1 MAGRSTPGKTPST
14 YIPMAMAAPVFPADT
29 SASHSP
35 DLQSSAAT
43 RSDESRL
50 RRRACEAGSA
60 IPTTW
65 EACRTE
71 TGSSCA
77 LSRMISRSTAAL
89 SPTST
94 EASPNSRAAATA
106 PSTTTAGPKSPPMA
120 STAIFIGRGSLASK
134 LLALDRDDFP
144 ALVVAALQ
152 ADLVGQLHFPALRT
166 DGPRGHGHLVVGA
179 ALAPAGLGMSS
190 FRQRHWV
197 VAPWRR
203 AGRAG
208 RARYR
213 CSRSAS
219 VLRAAQRGSLVTGAH
234 AQVTAFRL
242 APQDGHRPLQSSRQS
257 GFMGSPRAASVSSRA
272 SRSIWSWS

>member
-1 MAGRSTPGKTPST
+1 MAGRSTPGRTPST
-14 YIPMAMAAPVFPADT
+14 NIPMAMAAPVLPADT
-29 SASHSP
+29 RASHSP

-50 RRRACEAGSA
+50 RRRAWEGGSA

-65 EACRTE
+65 VAWRMEM
-71 TGSSCA
+71 GSSCA
-77 LSRMISRSTAAL
+77 LRRTISRS
-89 SPTST
+89 
-94 EASPNSRAAATA
+94 
-106 PSTTTAGPKSPPMA
+106 TAGPKSPPMA

-134 LLALDRDDFP
+134 LLDLDRDDFP

-152 ADLVGQLHFPALRT
+152 TDLVGHLHFPALRT

-190 FRQRHWV
+190 FRQRHGV
-197 VAPWRR
+197 MAPWSR
-203 AGRAG
+203 AGRTG

-219 VLRAAQRGSLVTGAH
+219 VLRAAQRGSPVAGAQ
-234 AQVTAFRL
+234 AQATVFRL
-242 APQDGHRPLQSSRQS
+242 TPQDGHSPLQSSRQR
-257 GFMGSPRAASVSSRA
+257 GFMGSPRAASVSSSA
-272 SRSIWSWS
+272 PRSIWSWS